1 MKNVLVLVGS
11 NNDINDSKKNE
22 PKEFALTLDDTVNA
36 INESNPDEQIDYY
49 LDSCS
54 ADRTPFLL
62 PTIINEKRFDGIIY
76 AGSYALVLGAAI
88 QEVLSHLRSSRQIKD
103 PREEL
108 QAFMQQTD
116 RDKLYLPRQFD
127 SEVVGIIDS
136 KYFRDTGFIPTIGVP
151 GKDRPSQGVTA
162 LTSIAENP
170 SGCEPR
176 PVVGLDRVDTALRAM
191 HKMMYIS
198 FGLVSVVYQASVE
211 EGAESLVKRLTGF
224 GLDAAKVSKH
234 KAEVIN
240 GTYQRFGDGEIVIML
255 GKSGLSLEEMDGRT
269 NFMINCHEKMDMSGK
284 WKDYFKCLTRL
295 DHTASV
301 GVGNYDNAAVLAAQ
315 LLNQPEVTAKMW
327 QYRNG
332 KTYSGVVNKPS
343 WLVDGKIGGK

>member
-22 PKEFALTLDDTVNA
+22 PKKFALTLADTVNA
-36 INESNPDEQIDYY
+36 INEANPDEQIDYH

-54 ADRTPFLL
+54 ADRTPQAL
-62 PTIINEKRFDGIIY
+62 PAVINEKVFDGIIY
-76 AGSYALVLGAAI
+76 AGGYSLVLGAAI
-88 QEVLSHLRSSRQIKD
+88 QEALAHLRSAEIIDD
-103 PREEL
+103 PRADIKKHMTEC
-108 QAFMQQTD
+108 
-116 RDKLYLPRQFD
+116 D
-127 SEVVGIIDS
+127 SGMYIMGITSTLEPVPTTPSQYFAID
-136 KYFRDTGFIPTIGVP
+136 TFIPTIGVP
-151 GKDRPSQGVTA
+151 GKDTPSQGVTA

-191 HKMMYIS
+191 HKMMYGN
-198 FGLVSVVYQASVE
+198 FGIVSVVYQANVE

-234 KAEVIN
+234 KAEEVN

-255 GKSGLSLEEMDGRT
+255 GKSGLSLEMMDGRT

-284 WKDYFKCLTRL
+284 WQDYLKCLTKL
-295 DHTASV
+295 DHTVSV

-315 LLNQPEVTAKMW
+315 LLNIPEVTAGMW

-332 KTYSGVVNKPS
+332 KTLSGVVDKPS
-343 WLVDGKIGGK
+343 WLVDGKVGGK